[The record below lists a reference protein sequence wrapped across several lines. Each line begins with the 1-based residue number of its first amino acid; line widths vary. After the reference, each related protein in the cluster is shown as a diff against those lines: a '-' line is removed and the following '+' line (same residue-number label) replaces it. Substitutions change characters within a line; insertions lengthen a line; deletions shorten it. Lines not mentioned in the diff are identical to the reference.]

1 MKLKMFLPNGI
12 FLLVL
17 LWIQAPSLAQT
28 AGDSN
33 QLNLK
38 IGDKVP
44 DIPISKFLDNKGPK
58 NISAYKDKLLILDFM
73 ATTCGNCILALPKM
87 EKLQEKYKDSMRILP
102 ITYEDRTLVK
112 AFFGKNRLVKNLKLP
127 IVIED
132 KELARH
138 FKHKLLSHVVWVY
151 KGKVVAISGSEY
163 VDEKQIEAILNGE
176 TIDIPLKDDFPQ
188 FNYEKPIFA
197 SGAGDYQCYS
207 AVGKH
212 IEDAK
217 TRYGAEKDS
226 ISQLIRDYMVNV
238 PVIQAYL
245 YATMQFRKLPYMKNN
260 RILLEGLAREDYI
273 FDKTGDQYKAEWDQA
288 HSISYESL
296 LPDSLDKGERMKRII
311 ADLDN
316 KLGLKGKI
324 ELRNIKCWIVK
335 KGTGKTGKPTEGGS
349 RQPFSDF
356 VFLLDLNRDIP
367 PIVDESGFEGEILL
381 DSWTDFG
388 SLKDMLRAN
397 GLDLEEGEREAEVFV
412 LSRQ

>member
-1 MKLKMFLPNGI
+1 MKLKIFLPNGI

-17 LWIQAPSLAQT
+17 LWTQAPSFAQIV
-28 AGDSN
+28 GDSN

-58 NISAYKDKLLILDFM
+58 NINAYKDKLLILDFM

-87 EKLQEKYKDSMRILP
+87 EKLQEKYTDRMQILP
-102 ITYEDRTLVK
+102 ITYEDRALVK
-112 AFFGKNRLVKNLKLP
+112 TFFSKNRLVKNLKLP

-151 KGKVVAISGSEY
+151 KGKVLAISGSEY
-163 VDEKQIEAILNGE
+163 VDEKQIEAVLNGE

-188 FNYEKPIFA
+188 FNYEKPLFT
-197 SGAGDYQCYS
+197 SGAGDYQYYS

-212 IEDAK
+212 IEGAK
-217 TRYGAEKDS
+217 TKYGVEKDS
-226 ISQLIRDYMVNV
+226 IGQLIRDYMVNV

-260 RILLEGLAREDYI
+260 RIILEGLARADYI
-273 FDKTGDQYKAEWDQA
+273 FDKSGNHYKAEWDKA
-288 HSISYESL
+288 HNISYESL
-296 LPDSLDKGERMKRII
+296 LPDSLDKEERMKRII

-324 ELRNIKCWIVK
+324 ELRNIKCWVVK
-335 KGTGKTGKPTEGGS
+335 KGIGKTAKPSEGGS

-356 VFLLDLNRDIP
+356 LFLLDLNKDIP
-367 PIVDESGFEGEILL
+367 PIVDESGFDGEILQHN
-381 DSWTDFG
+381 WTDFD
-388 SLKDMLRAN
+388 SLKNMLRAN
-397 GLDLEEGEREAEVFV
+397 GLDLEEGEREEEVFV
-412 LSRQ
+412 LSKQ